1 MPPEKGAPGGF
12 AVAKIGI
19 VINSMAGNGIE
30 RAALNLAPELERMG
44 HRVDLLLISAKG
56 SFLPAIPATL
66 RVFTLGTR
74 IWRSRRRELRRI
86 PAPVRVA
93 HLGPRWSPLWISR
106 LRVRAALRRRQ
117 TRDSLTS
124 GTSHAALGIVEYI
137 RRERPDVLVPM
148 RKKSEMA
155 AVFGRRIAGKQ
166 RVRIVVSNHGFMGH
180 ALSERQRRQMEIVLS
195 DADAV
200 TTVSKEAKGNLV
212 RQMSVPREKITVV
225 YNPVVTPAMQR
236 LAAQTPEH
244 PWLQPGCPP
253 VVLAVGRLDEV
264 KDFPMLLRAFARL
277 EDHAKLRL
285 VILGEGGERTALEN
299 LAAELGIAERVSLP
313 GWKRNPFALMHRAR
327 LFVVSSRAES
337 LCNVLIEAMA
347 CGCPVISTVG
357 GTMNGPQEILENG
370 KWGGLVPVG
379 DDAAL
384 AAAMEKALQ
393 TAPDREALRRRAGF
407 FSAERVA
414 KEYEKV
420 LVGACRRQ

>member
-1 MPPEKGAPGGF
+1 M
-12 AVAKIGI
+12 AKIGI

-56 SFLPAIPATL
+56 SFLPDIPAML

-93 HLGPRWSPLWISR
+93 HLGPRWSPLWISW
-106 LRVRAALRRRQ
+106 LRVHVVLRRQRN
-117 TRDSLTS
+117 RDFLTP
-124 GTSHAALGIVEYI
+124 GTSHAALGVAEYI
-137 RRERPDVLVPM
+137 RREHPDVLVPM
-148 RKKSEMA
+148 RKKSEVA
-155 AVFGRRIAGKQ
+155 TVFGKRIAGQ
-166 RVRIVVSNHGFMGH
+166 RVRIVISVHGFMGQ
-180 ALSERQRRQMEIVLS
+180 ALGERQRRHAEVVFS

-200 TTVSKEAKGNLV
+200 ATVSKGITDNLV

-225 YNPVVTPAMQR
+225 YNPVVTPAIQR
-236 LAAQTPEH
+236 LAAQTPDH

-253 VVLAVGRLDEV
+253 VVLAVGRLHPV
-264 KDFPMLLRAFARL
+264 KDFPTLLRAFARL
-277 EDHAKLRL
+277 ENHAGLRL
-285 VILGEGGERTALEN
+285 VILGEGGERAALEN

-313 GWKRNPFALMHRAR
+313 GWKRNPFALMRRAR

-357 GTMNGPQEILENG
+357 GNMNGPQEILENG
-370 KWGGLVPVG
+370 KWGGLAPVG
-379 DDAAL
+379 DDGAL
-384 AAAMEKALQ
+384 AAAMNKALQ
-393 TAPDREALRRRAGF
+393 TVPDREALQRRAAF

-414 KEYEKV
+414 KEVEKV
-420 LVGACRRQ
+420 LVGARREQ